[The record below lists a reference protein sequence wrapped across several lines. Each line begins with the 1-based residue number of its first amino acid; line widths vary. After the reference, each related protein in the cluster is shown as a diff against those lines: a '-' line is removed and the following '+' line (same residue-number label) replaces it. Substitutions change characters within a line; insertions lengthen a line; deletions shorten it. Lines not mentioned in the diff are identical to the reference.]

1 MIQPPLHA
9 PTLDYL
15 QHVTKFAEPAWTS
28 QTPHQVGRV
37 GGSRDLLVVRG
48 GGLDLVER
56 VGLVADPYRESDP
69 FPWWQ
74 GGTTTWLETREE
86 QINRAPHWSKACW
99 GFKLVKRRAVELGR
113 WGEGWTRGELS

>member
-1 MIQPPLHA
+1 MDL
-9 PTLDYL
+9 TNS
-15 QHVTKFAEPAWTS
+15 TS
-28 QTPHQVGRV
+28 
-37 GGSRDLLVVRG
+37 GGESWWIEGFVSCPG